1 MKRKFRNI
9 IASITTL
16 VLVYIFYTGIVSL
29 LAGLGYR
36 GKYQPAGEANIIVI
50 TAALIILLPF
60 VTYYI
65 ITTIKYRKRKAL
77 ADKKRILTKKTVN
90 PKSIKLIKYNGK
102 DISYYTTKAGK
113 LEKEEINSVVMEIP
127 IDGILKKY
135 SFNTTKSLDAIQIAL
150 YLQKEVTIVLDEN
163 ELIVSTDFNFL
174 K

>member
-65 ITTIKYRKRKAL
+65 ITTIKYRKRK
-77 ADKKRILTKKTVN
+77 
-90 PKSIKLIKYNGK
+90 
-102 DISYYTTKAGK
+102 
-113 LEKEEINSVVMEIP
+113 
-127 IDGILKKY
+127 
-135 SFNTTKSLDAIQIAL
+135 SL
-150 YLQKEVTIVLDEN
+150 
-163 ELIVSTDFNFL
+163 SR
-174 K
+174 